1 MISNKEQSRAAIL
14 RPAIA
19 DDLAALYDIWYA
31 SEVGDDPQPPAR
43 GPWPWL
49 EHELATGELV
59 LAERDG
65 AALGFAGTITRDTVT
80 FLSDCFVRADAQ
92 SSGVGRRLLQ
102 RLLAGDGRTY
112 CTVSSKDPRAQALYI
127 RAGMR
132 PRWPNFILDVETTRL
147 ASMPAG
153 NVEVAEG
160 RAGDPAMIEWDAAV
174 GGRRRPE
181 DLAYLVAQR
190 QAIPLWFRRSRQPI
204 GYGFAQLFN
213 PAMLRRPDTLRLG
226 PIGARNEQ
234 DALACICAAVEWARP
249 RAPAINISVPGPH
262 IALAALLEV
271 RFQITYVETFLSSGA
286 PFFDPACYI
295 PSGGTF
301 F

>member
-1 MISNKEQSRAAIL
+1 MHNEIIRAAT
-14 RPAIA
+14 AA
-19 DDLAALYDIWYA
+19 DLPALYDIWYA
-31 SEVGDDPQPPAR
+31 SEVGDDPQPPTR

-49 EHELATGELV
+49 EHELTTGELL

-65 AALGFAGTITRDTVT
+65 AALGFAATVTRVNIT

-102 RLLAGDGRTY
+102 RLLVGDGRTY
-112 CTVSSKDPRAQALYI
+112 CTVSSNDRRAQALYI

-132 PRWPNFILDVETTRL
+132 PRWPNFILDVETTKL
-147 ASMPAG
+147 GSMPTG
-153 NVEVAEG
+153 KVEVAEG
-160 RAGDPAMIEWDAAV
+160 RAGDQAMIEWDATV

-190 QAIPLWFRRSRQPI
+190 QAIPLWFTRGRRRI
-204 GYGFAQLFN
+204 GYGYAQLFS
-213 PAMLRRPDTLRLG
+213 PALLWRPDTLRLG
-226 PIGARNEQ
+226 PIGALNER
-234 DALACICAAVEWARP
+234 DALACVRAAVEWARP
-249 RAPAINISVPGPH
+249 RAQAINISVPGPH
-262 IALAALLEV
+262 AALAALLAA
-271 RFQITYVETFLSSGA
+271 RFQISYVEIFLSSSDQ
-286 PFFDPACYI
+286 PFFDAGYYI

>member
-1 MISNKEQSRAAIL
+1 MPEETI
-14 RPAIA
+14 RPATA
-19 DDLAALYDIWYA
+19 TDLPTLYDIWYA
-31 SEVGDDPQPPAR
+31 SEVGQSRNPPPR
-43 GPWPWL
+43 GPWSWL
-49 EHELATGELV
+49 AHELATGELL

-65 AALGFAGTITRDTVT
+65 TPIGFAGTITRDAIT

-132 PRWPNFILDVETTRL
+132 PRWPNFILDVETSKL
-147 ASMPAG
+147 GSMPTG
-153 NVEVAEG
+153 KVEVAEG

-174 GGRRRPE
+174 GGRRRPG

-190 QAIPLWFRRSRQPI
+190 QAIPLWFTRGRRRI

-226 PIGARNEQ
+226 PIGALNER
-234 DALACICAAVEWARP
+234 DALACVRAAVEWARP
-249 RAPAINISVPGPH
+249 RAQAINISVPGMH
-262 IALAALLEV
+262 VALAALLEA
-271 RFQITYVETFLSSGA
+271 RFQISYVEMFLSSGQ
-286 PFFDPACYI
+286 PFFDARCYI

>member
-1 MISNKEQSRAAIL
+1 MNQEQRQAATI
-14 RPAIA
+14 RPAAAA
-19 DDLAALYDIWYA
+19 DLPALYDIWYT

-49 EHELATGELV
+49 EHELATGELL
-59 LAERDG
+59 LAERNG
-65 AALGFAGTITRDTVT
+65 TALGFAGTITRDTIV
-80 FLSDCFVRADAQ
+80 FLSDCFVCADAQ

-102 RLLAGDGRTY
+102 QLLAGDGRTH
-112 CTVSSKDPRAQALYI
+112 CTVSSSDPRAQALYI

-132 PRWPNFILDVETTRL
+132 PRWPNFVLDVETTKL
-147 ASMPAG
+147 GSLPVS
-153 NVEVAEG
+153 NVEVTAG
-160 RAGDPAMIEWDAAV
+160 HAGDPAMIEWDAAI
-174 GGRRRPE
+174 GGRQRPE

-190 QAIPLWFRRSRQPI
+190 QAIPLWFMRGRQQI
-204 GYGFAQLFN
+204 GYGYAQFFN
-213 PAMLRRPDTLRLG
+213 PAMLWRPDTLRLG

-234 DALACICAAVEWARP
+234 DALACVGAAVEWARP
-249 RAPAINISVPGPH
+249 RAQALNISLPGPH
-262 IALAALLEV
+262 VALAALLEA
-271 RFQITYVETFLSSGA
+271 RFQITYVEMFLSSGA